1 MTSCDGFHASNHCVR
16 FQVFDIMEGLPP
28 ALSSDDDEVQGNNE
42 AEEVEESDDE
52 IDHSFEFGGI
62 LVSLDVSHDQRRT
75 C

>member
-1 MTSCDGFHASNHCVR
+1 MNVFGFW
-16 FQVFDIMEGLPP
+16 QVHMLLRPSLMEGLPP